1 MLKKHPFIT
10 KDELERIT
18 KKYPT
23 PFHIYDEAE
32 IVRRV
37 RLLQRAFS
45 WNPGFREFF
54 AIKATPNPT
63 IIKLLRDLGCGC
75 DCATATELVLA
86 DACGVTGSNIMLSS
100 NDTPLE
106 DFKRAAAQGAIINLD
121 AGGDMLDTLDVALG
135 GVLPDS
141 ICARFNPGGT
151 FESAN
156 GIIGNPADA
165 KFGMTEAQLFETF
178 RVLRDRG
185 VKVFGLHAFLASN
198 AREQDYYP
206 KLARILFELAV
217 RLHRKLGIHIGFVDL
232 SGGIGVAYRPEEASA
247 DVCAIGEGVR
257 RAYEEV
263 LVPENM
269 DDVAIY
275 SELGRWL
282 LAPAGGLVTRVLH
295 EKVTYHDYLGVD
307 ACAANLMRPA
317 IYDAYH
323 HITVMGAEDAPA
335 NHVYSV
341 VGGLCENN
349 DQFARD
355 RALPKVHVGDLLF
368 IHDTGAHGFSMGYN
382 YNGKLRSAELLY
394 HEDKTVELIRRAE
407 TMADYFATFDY
418 PGSPF
423 SNLAHPEA

>member
-1 MLKKHPFIT
+1 
-10 KDELERIT
+10 
-18 KKYPT
+18 
-23 PFHIYDEAE
+23 
-32 IVRRV
+32 
-37 RLLQRAFS
+37 
-45 WNPGFREFF
+45 
-54 AIKATPNPT
+54 
-63 IIKLLRDLGCGC
+63 
-75 DCATATELVLA
+75 
-86 DACGVTGSNIMLSS
+86 
-100 NDTPLE
+100 
-106 DFKRAAAQGAIINLD
+106 
-121 AGGDMLDTLDVALG
+121 
-135 GVLPDS
+135 
-141 ICARFNPGGT
+141 
-151 FESAN
+151 
-156 GIIGNPADA
+156 
-165 KFGMTEAQLFETF
+165 MTEAQLFETF

-217 RLHRKLGIHIGFVDL
+217 RLHRELGIHIGFVDL
-232 SGGIGVAYRPEEASA
+232 SGGIGVAYRPEETSV

-335 NHVYSV
+335 DHVYSV

-355 RALPKVHVGDLLF
+355 RALPKVYVGDLLF

-423 SNLAHPEA
+423 SDLAHPEA